1 MRLLTIGA
9 GERGAKIS
17 EMFVKRGAK
26 INKIPLFKCYA
37 ISDNTDLISKLNIDD
52 ERKFFILKNDENVDV
67 KGFLNSVFSKY
78 EFIEG
83 SLLITSLIDDY
94 GFIATY
100 NLGLELRDLIE
111 DPIIGLA
118 IIPELDRASIE
129 EIRRR
134 IKKLKEAVD
143 ILILFEDKPNMEEL
157 LLNSLNTLS
166 LVGEVDMKKRLA
178 GEVVIDT
185 SDVFNTLIKDGFSV
199 IGYSTRK
206 LQLNWYKKVILSGKS
221 EIKGLRTK
229 RMIEMFQEAMKNL
242 SIQGDIEE
250 AKTALIVFSGN
261 PNEITMEG
269 LFSCITM
276 LEKMNPEILVR
287 YGDCP
292 IARSMNLSVVLLFS
306 GIRRFKF

>member
-199 IGYSTRK
+199 IGYSTRR

>member
-185 SDVFNTLIKDGFSV
+185 SVVFNTLIKDGFSV
-199 IGYSTRK
+199 IGYSTRR